1 MHPLQHLTQ
10 LALRDRTGLT
20 AFSALPDAPVLPDRA
35 PSRSGNLARAAVRR
49 LAGTLRTR
57 RSATARP
64 AAAAV
69 PGCRTAP
76 ADARGTRMA
85 A

>member
-1 MHPLQHLTQ
+1 MHPLQHLTD

-35 PSRSGNLARAAVRR
+35 PSRSGTLARAAVRR
-49 LAGTLRTR
+49 LAAVVRLRR
-57 RSATARP
+57 PAGARP
-64 AAAAV
+64 VPAAV
-69 PGCRTAP
+69 AACRTAP
-76 ADARGTRMA
+76 ADAQGTRMA